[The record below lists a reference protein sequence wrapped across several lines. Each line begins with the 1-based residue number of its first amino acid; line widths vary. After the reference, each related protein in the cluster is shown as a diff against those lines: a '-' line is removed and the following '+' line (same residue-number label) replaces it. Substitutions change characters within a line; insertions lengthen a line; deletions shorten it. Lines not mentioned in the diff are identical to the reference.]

1 MAKTRREL
9 PSIRGSALPALSEV
23 ERASRVLVL
32 VSHQN
37 DLFINLTRREHR
49 TFRRKVR
56 DREDA
61 ISSTRDACATHELCV
76 PCSLCSPRRIT
87 ARHLKDDPRS
97 LIRKRAR

>member
-61 ISSTRDACATHELCV
+61 ISSTRDACATHELCA
-76 PCSLCSPRRIT
+76 PCSLLLPEKNHCPPSQT
-87 ARHLKDDPRS
+87 
-97 LIRKRAR
+97 